1 MTSDPFSRREFFR
14 GTLAAALATTAGCA
28 TSGIPAGNTRPAILD
43 THTHFYDPTRPQGV
57 PWPDKSDAVLYRR
70 VLPQDYRQ
78 LADPLGVSGTVIV
91 EASPW
96 LEDNQWILDLAER
109 DPYLVGFVGN
119 LKPGRPEFRA
129 ELERFA
135 RHRKFRGIRIGDDD
149 VKRAVAGGAV
159 LEDLRRLAAKDLSL
173 DVLIGPG
180 ALSDVIG
187 LAGKIPDLRIVV
199 DHCANVPVR
208 AGEPPA
214 DWVDG
219 IIACHYKPNVF
230 MKVSGLVEGTG
241 KNQGDAPRT
250 VDGYLRVLTTIWST
264 FGEDRVIYG
273 SNWPVSER
281 FASLATVQG
290 IVETYFHEKGPA
302 ASEKYFRRNALRV
315 YKPVVA

>member
-1 MTSDPFSRREFFR
+1 M
-14 GTLAAALATTAGCA
+14 AVALATTAGCA
-28 TSGIPAGNTRPAILD
+28 TTATTPGDARPAILD

-57 PWPDKSDAVLYRR
+57 PWPDKSDAVLYRK
-70 VLPQDYRQ
+70 VLPPDYRT
-78 LADPLGVSGTVIV
+78 LADPLGVAGTVIV
-91 EASPW
+91 EASAW

-135 RHRKFRGIRIGDDD
+135 RHRKFRGIRIGGDD
-149 VKRAVAGGAV
+149 VKRATLDSAV
-159 LEDLRRLAAKDLSL
+159 LEDLRRLADKDLSL

-180 ALSDVIG
+180 ALPDVIG
-187 LAGKIPDLRIVV
+187 LAGKIPSLRIVV

-208 AGEPPA
+208 AGEPPG

-241 KNQGDAPRT
+241 KNQGDAPKT
-250 VDGYLRVLTTIWST
+250 VEGYLRVLDTIWST
-264 FGEDRVIYG
+264 FGEDRVVYG

-281 FASLATVQG
+281 FASLATVQA
-290 IVETYFHEKGPA
+290 IVETYFQAKGRTA
-302 ASEKYFRRNALRV
+302 TEKYFRRNALRV
-315 YKPVVA
+315 YKPVFA